1 MRVLITG
8 GAGQLAQAFRRRLVL
23 RGDEV
28 LAPSRAEL
36 DVTDFS
42 ALSQVVSSF
51 RPALVINCAAYNLV
65 DRAEEEFERAFA
77 VNAVAVAALAHLVR
91 EKGFFLVHFSTD
103 YVFDGEKKA
112 PYTEEDRPSPV
123 NKYGLSKRLGELALE
138 GLFSDKALLFRV
150 SWVYGRGKQNFLAK
164 LLTWAKGKES
174 LHVSCDEFS
183 VPTYCETIVTFTLKA
198 YERGLS
204 GLYHLVNR
212 GFCSRFEWARAFF
225 SLLGGGPKVFPVR
238 AESFNLPAKRPF
250 FSALS
255 PARLER
261 ELGEEIPPWEED
273 LKRFVKEF
281 KEDGLS

>member
-8 GAGQLAQAFRRRLVL
+8 GAGQLAQAFKRRLVL

-28 LAPSRAEL
+28 FAPSRAEL
-36 DVTDFS
+36 DVTDS
-42 ALSQVVSSF
+42 AALSQVVSSF
-51 RPALVINCAAYNLV
+51 RPKLVINCAAYNLV
-65 DRAEEEFERAFA
+65 DKAEEEFERAFA
-77 VNAVAVAALAHLVR
+77 VNALAVAALAHLAR

-112 PYTEEDRPSPV
+112 PYTEEDQPFPL

-138 GLFSDKALLFRV
+138 GLLSDRALLFRV
-150 SWVYGRGKQNFLAK
+150 SWVYGQGKQNFLAK
-164 LLTWAKGKES
+164 LLTWAEGKES

-183 VPTYCETIVTFTLKA
+183 VPTYSETIVTFALKA

-225 SLLGGGPKVFPVR
+225 SLLGSGPKVFPVR

-255 PARLER
+255 PARLEA
-261 ELGEEIPPWEED
+261 ELGEEIPSWEED
-273 LKRFVKEF
+273 LKRFVKEV
-281 KEDGLS
+281 KEAGL